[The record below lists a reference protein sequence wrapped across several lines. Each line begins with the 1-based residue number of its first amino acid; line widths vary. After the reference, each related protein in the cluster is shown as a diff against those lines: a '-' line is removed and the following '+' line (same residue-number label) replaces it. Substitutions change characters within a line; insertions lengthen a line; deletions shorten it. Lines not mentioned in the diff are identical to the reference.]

1 MGGRSDKNVYRVSWI
16 VCSEDVNAVMSGIL
30 IRQDDGTWLEPSD
43 NGYALESELQEILAA
58 HPELIP
64 GVSAAAKTCREFPS
78 DAGPADIVVVDS
90 LGELTLVECKLASN
104 PQIRREVVGQMFDY
118 AAHLWKMDVD
128 DFASKWRTRTSQPLI
143 LDEEFGG
150 ISMRESLARNL
161 ADGRFR
167 IVLAIDI
174 INPAMKR
181 MIEYLNSIAGS
192 GTSVIAVEY
201 SRLRQGSIEILI
213 PHVYG
218 QELAEAKSA
227 PNSRDMIDWDEDT
240 YRSWLEEH
248 DSRNLERFNFFLT
261 AALAAG
267 LSYRGSTAVRPAGSL
282 PLFDKRN
289 HRLGTVSFFYFTGQG
304 TSVEFNLARMSKM
317 SDEESPD
324 AVSRDSFLRQLNEIP
339 ALREVASNLRSSR
352 FASRKPNVPLSTL
365 SQDAIQKTVDA
376 LCSLANSR

>member
-1 MGGRSDKNVYRVSWI
+1 
-16 VCSEDVNAVMSGIL
+16 MSGIL

-43 NGYALESELQEILAA
+43 NGYALESELQEILAT

-64 GVSAAAKTCREFPS
+64 GVSAAAKTCREFPT

-90 LGELTLVECKLASN
+90 SGELTLVECKLASN

-118 AAHLWKMDVD
+118 ASRLWKMDVD
-128 DFASKWRTRTSQPLI
+128 DFAAKWRTRTSQPLI
-143 LDEEFGG
+143 LEEDVGG
-150 ISMRESLARNL
+150 FSIRESLGRNL

-167 IVLAIDI
+167 IVLAVDV

-181 MIEYLNSIAGS
+181 MIEYLNTIAGS

-201 SRLRQGSIEILI
+201 SRLRQGSIELLI

-218 QELAEAKSA
+218 QELAEAKTT
-227 PNSRDMIDWDEDT
+227 PNNRDMTDWDEDT

-248 DSRNLERFNFFLT
+248 DSGNLERFNFFLT
-261 AALAAG
+261 AAHAAG
-267 LSYRGSTAVRPAGSL
+267 LLYSGSTAVRPAGSL

-289 HRLGTVSFFYFTGQG
+289 HRLGTVSFFYFTGQR

-317 SDEESPD
+317 ADEESPD
-324 AVSRDSFLRQLNEIP
+324 AVARDAFLRALIEIP
-339 ALREVASNLRSSR
+339 ALGEVASNLRSSG
-352 FASRKPNVPLSTL
+352 FASRKPNIPLSTL
-365 SQDAIQKTVDA
+365 SHDSIQKTVDA
-376 LCSLANSR
+376 LRSLANSR